1 MMLQN
6 LAHHTALLY
15 SSAEERATNL
25 RSAQDRLGQLA
36 EMEENAELYICKKRR
51 HAWGSACSAN
61 FYFCA
66 GLQQL
71 TLTGKKVSCRPK

>member
-36 EMEENAELYICKKRR
+36 EMERMQSCIFARSADMPEVL
-51 HAWGSACSAN
+51 HAVQTFTFVQACNS
-61 FYFCA
+61 
-66 GLQQL
+66 
-71 TLTGKKVSCRPK
+71 